1 MFIQCAL
8 GREKSRVCLKL
19 VILESGAKARTIKK
33 YLGKGWLV
41 DACNGHVQD
50 LPSGKSKDA
59 SKAMWASKFGELP
72 NPPWSWTDRAERVMD
87 KIMNKAQNKGVS
99 EVFIATD
106 PDREGEFIAW
116 RLSHILSSL
125 GTIHRVSFNEIT
137 EEAVLTAI
145 SEPREIDMSLVNA
158 AIVRRLMDRLVGFRC
173 SKFCR
178 SWRLR
183 SMGRVQTPTL
193 GYIVERE
200 QERESHIPKE
210 YNSVNVISNGI
221 DCSVRFHESK
231 DPDAWKDDEGK
242 HFPNRTSNTERALL
256 VKDFLN
262 EHREMK
268 LEDVRESQVKR
279 KPQPPFTTDTMLQNS
294 SSILGWSIGKTSK
307 IASSLY
313 QSGHITYIRTDST
326 RTNENARKD
335 MRQFLENKFG
345 KKYLGDGVGESGKK
359 KGNVQDAHE
368 AIRPT
373 NPNIPTLDIEHDENI
388 LYRLIWSRFAAS
400 QMSASIRERRSLK
413 FSCQDIKEEIN
424 GTSSW
429 RIHAGWEEVFSW
441 NKKDIQS
448 KAPKIEFTE
457 GSLWTIDNDSILSVD
472 FTKPPRRYSE
482 SSIIQMMK
490 KDGIGRPS
498 TYVSTV
504 SKLQDRS
511 YILKEGSSLSPTENG
526 HLLWTKVAPFYNKN
540 EVYGGGLFSYEFT
553 SRMENNLDHIENS
566 EADAATKW
574 EEFSNIFR
582 QIHNDAL
589 EKRREKPTL
598 RQIQFLEGVLN
609 RMDDEQRTQIIG
621 KRSLEELTGEEVRKI
636 IDNLSDNAQANLPP
650 SEKQIAAIIRLLD
663 RLQLDYNDF
672 LGDFGAKEINDLTG
686 GRNGSASD
694 AIGKLIELDR
704 SSPATEK
711 QVSTIISMTDTLSM
725 PIEQAMEAAQT
736 ESIETITKSD
746 ASMLISNLK
755 KTINSNRRKKK

>member
-1 MFIQCAL
+1 MFIRCAL
-8 GREKSRVCLKL
+8 WGKKSRVCLKL

-59 SKAMWASKFGELP
+59 SKAMWSSKSGELP
-72 NPPWSWTDRAERVMD
+72 KPPWSWTERAQRVMD
-87 KIMNKAQNKGVS
+87 KIIVKAEKNNVS
-99 EVFIATD
+99 EFFIATD

-125 GTIHRVSFNEIT
+125 GTVHRVSFNEIT

-200 QERESHIPKE
+200 EEREAHTPKE
-210 YNSVNVISNGI
+210 YNSVTVISNGV
-221 DCSVRFHESK
+221 DCNVRFHESN
-231 DPDAWKDDEGK
+231 DPEAWVDDDGK
-242 HFPNRTSNTERALL
+242 HFPNRTSNTERASKVNDLL
-256 VKDFLN
+256 ND
-262 EHREMK
+262 HRE
-268 LEDVRESQVKR
+268 LRLQDVRASQVKR

-294 SSILGWSIGKTSK
+294 SSILGWSIGKTSTV
-307 IASSLY
+307 ASSLY

-326 RTNENARKD
+326 RTNENARAQVRDYVK
-335 MRQFLENKFG
+335 NKFG
-345 KKYLGDGVGESGKK
+345 EEYLGGGVGESGKK

-373 NPNIPTLDIEHDENI
+373 NPKNSSLDTEGDENV

-400 QMSASIRERRSLK
+400 QMSSSVRERRALK
-413 FSCQDIKEEIN
+413 FFCQDVEEEIT

-429 RIHAGWEEVFSW
+429 RIHSGWEEVFSW
-441 NKKDIQS
+441 NKKDIQTQP
-448 KAPKIEFTE
+448 PKIGFNE
-457 GSLWTIDNDSILSVD
+457 GAIWTIDKDSILSVD
-472 FTKPPRRYSE
+472 FTKPPRRFSE

-498 TYVSTV
+498 TYVTTV
-504 SKLQDRS
+504 SKLQDRG
-511 YILKEGSSLSPTENG
+511 YISKEGSSLSPTKNG
-526 HLLWTKVAPFYNKN
+526 RLLWTEVAPFYNKN

-553 SRMENNLDHIENS
+553 SRMEDNLDHIENGD
-566 EADAATKW
+566 ADAATKW
-574 EEFSNIFR
+574 EQFSTIFR

-589 EKRREKPTL
+589 ERRREKPTL
-598 RQIQFLEGVLN
+598 RQLQYLESVMI
-609 RMDDEQRTQIIG
+609 RMDDKQKKQIIG
-621 KRSLEELTGEEVRKI
+621 ERTLEELSGKEVRNI
-636 IDNLSDNAQANLPP
+636 IDNLGEDTQSNLPP

-663 RLQLDYNDF
+663 RLKLDYKEF
-672 LGDFGAKEINDLTG
+672 LADFGANEISDLTG

-694 AIGKLIELDR
+694 AIGRLIELDR
-704 SSPATEK
+704 NSPATEK
-711 QVSTIISMTDTLSM
+711 QVSTIISMTDSLSM
-725 PIEQAMEAAQT
+725 PIEQAMEAART

-746 ASMLISNLK
+746 ASLLISNLK
-755 KTINSNRRKKK
+755 KTINSNKRKKK

>member
-1 MFIQCAL
+1 MFIRCAL
-8 GREKSRVCLKL
+8 WVEKSRVCLKL

-59 SKAMWASKFGELP
+59 SKAMWSSKSGELP
-72 NPPWSWTDRAERVMD
+72 KPPWSWTERAQRVMD
-87 KIMNKAQNKGVS
+87 KIIVKAEKNNVS
-99 EVFIATD
+99 EFFIATD

-125 GTIHRVSFNEIT
+125 GTVHRVSFNEIT

-200 QERESHIPKE
+200 EEREAHTPKE
-210 YNSVNVISNGI
+210 YNSVTVISNGV
-221 DCSVRFHESK
+221 DCNVRFHELN
-231 DPDAWKDDEGK
+231 DPEAWVDDDGK
-242 HFPNRTSNTERALL
+242 HFPNRTSNTERASKVNDLL
-256 VKDFLN
+256 ND
-262 EHREMK
+262 HRELK
-268 LEDVRESQVKR
+268 LQDVRASQVKR

-294 SSILGWSIGKTSK
+294 SSILGWSIGKTSTV
-307 IASSLY
+307 ASSLY

-326 RTNENARKD
+326 RTNENARAQVRDYVK
-335 MRQFLENKFG
+335 NKFG
-345 KKYLGDGVGESGKK
+345 EEYLGGGVGESGKK

-373 NPNIPTLDIEHDENI
+373 NPKNSSLDTEGDENV

-400 QMSASIRERRSLK
+400 QMSSSVRERRALK
-413 FSCQDIKEEIN
+413 FFCQDVEEEIT

-429 RIHAGWEEVFSW
+429 RIHSGWEEVFSW
-441 NKKDIQS
+441 NKKDIQTQP
-448 KAPKIEFTE
+448 PKIGFNE
-457 GSLWTIDNDSILSVD
+457 GAIWTIDKDSILSVD
-472 FTKPPRRYSE
+472 FTKPPRRFSE

-498 TYVSTV
+498 TYVTTV
-504 SKLQDRS
+504 SKLQDRG
-511 YILKEGSSLSPTENG
+511 YISKEGSSLSPTKNG
-526 HLLWTKVAPFYNKN
+526 RLLWTEVAPFYNKN

-553 SRMENNLDHIENS
+553 SRMEDNLDHIENGD
-566 EADAATKW
+566 ADAATKW
-574 EEFSNIFR
+574 EQFSTIFR

-589 EKRREKPTL
+589 ERRREKPTL
-598 RQIQFLEGVLN
+598 RQLQYLESVMI
-609 RMDDEQRTQIIG
+609 RMDDKQKKQIIG
-621 KRSLEELTGEEVRKI
+621 ERTLEELSGKEVRNI
-636 IDNLSDNAQANLPP
+636 IDNLGEDTQSNLPP

-663 RLQLDYNDF
+663 RLKLDYKEF
-672 LGDFGAKEINDLTG
+672 LADFGANEVSDLTG

-694 AIGKLIELDR
+694 AIGRLIELDR
-704 SSPATEK
+704 NSPATEK
-711 QVSTIISMTDTLSM
+711 QVSTIISMTDSLSM
-725 PIEQAMEAAQT
+725 PIEQAMEAART

-746 ASMLISNLK
+746 ASLLISNLK
-755 KTINSNRRKKK
+755 KTINSNKRKKK